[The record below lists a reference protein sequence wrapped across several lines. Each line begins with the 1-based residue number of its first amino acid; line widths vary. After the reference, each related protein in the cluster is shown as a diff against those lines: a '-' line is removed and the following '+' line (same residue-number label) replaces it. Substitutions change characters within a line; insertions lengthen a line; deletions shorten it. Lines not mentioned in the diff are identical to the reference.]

1 MTGAVTQ
8 KMGKNAHLKD
18 SAKESGCGK
27 IGASGGTSHGPIVT
41 IPNLLTFARLLLLVP
56 LFYFLKRGTEG
67 YGNSWALAII
77 GLALL
82 TDILDGFLARV
93 LKQATDW
100 GRLFDPLTD
109 KIWLAGLGIFLALP
123 WRANPLPLGFLILV
137 LFRDVTIVLAGIH
150 AYRRRRVVL
159 EANFL
164 GKMSMFLTA
173 LTLVFYTVNFES
185 PETFPWAQPQI
196 ILWISVV
203 FLVVSGLAYF
213 MRYWALVFSHP
224 EQAKP
229 SASSSTQ
236 MDS

>member
-1 MTGAVTQ
+1 MSEADNKEGET
-8 KMGKNAHLKD
+8 HLFLGSPAKKD
-18 SAKESGCGK
+18 ACSG
-27 IGASGGTSHGPIVT
+27 IRAGGERSHGPVLT
-41 IPNLLTFARLLLLVP
+41 IPNLITFSRLLLLVP
-56 LFYFLKRGTEG
+56 LFYFLKQGTEG

-100 GRLFDPLTD
+100 GRLFDPLAD
-109 KIWLAGLGIFLALP
+109 KIWIAGLGIFLALP

-137 LFRDVTIVLAGIH
+137 LFRDVAIVLCGIH

-173 LTLVFYTVNFES
+173 LTLISYTVNFES
-185 PETFPWAQPQI
+185 SETFPWAQPQI
-196 ILWISVV
+196 ILWISVI

-213 MRYWALVFSHP
+213 ARYWTLVFSHP

>member
-1 MTGAVTQ
+1 MGTVT
-8 KMGKNAHLKD
+8 KEAGKHAHLED
-18 SAKESGCGK
+18 SATESGCGK
-27 IGASGGTSHGPIVT
+27 TGASGGTNHGPIVT
-41 IPNLLTFARLLLLVP
+41 IPNLLTFARLLLLIP
-56 LFYFLKRGTEG
+56 LFYFLKQGTEG
-67 YGNSWALAII
+67 YGNSWALVII

-137 LFRDVTIVLAGIH
+137 LFRDVAIVLGGIH
-150 AYRRRRVVL
+150 TYRRRRVVL

-173 LTLVFYTVNFES
+173 LTLISYTVNFES
-185 PETFPWAQPQI
+185 PARFPWAQPQI
-196 ILWISVV
+196 VLWISVV

-213 MRYWALVFSHP
+213 TRYWALVVSHP
-224 EQAKP
+224 QTSRS
-229 SASSSTQ
+229 SASSSTH